1 MFSMSR
7 ILVPVDFSNRCLGM
21 MSYVKA
27 IAQRYNSE
35 VILLHVVNPVY
46 AIPDPGGSAPALIP
60 VPQRIFEER
69 AEQLE
74 KFAVAELQ
82 GIPVRRLA
90 YEGNAESQ
98 IASVAESESIG
109 LVAMPTHGYGLL
121 RRWLIGS
128 VTSKVL
134 HDVSCPVLTGV
145 HTEVQ
150 PPLTRLEFS
159 NIVCAI
165 DFNEHS
171 ASTLAWASKFA
182 NDFGAKLSLVHVI
195 PGVSSGFH
203 LIYTSDVKREM
214 KDVARKAIE
223 ELQKNAGIEGAANS
237 IQEGD
242 VASGVC
248 SFSESTG
255 ADLVIIGRG
264 LPDGTAGRLRTN
276 AYAIIRQSPCP
287 VISV

>member
-1 MFSMSR
+1 MFSISR

-21 MSYVKA
+21 MPYVKA
-27 IAQRYNSE
+27 IAQRYESE
-35 VILLHVVNPVY
+35 VILLHVASPVY

-60 VPQRIFEER
+60 VPQRIFQER

-74 KFAVAELQ
+74 NFAVAELQ
-82 GIPVRRLA
+82 GLPVRRLA
-90 YEGNAESQ
+90 YEGNPESQ
-98 IASVAESESIG
+98 IASVVETESIG
-109 LVAMPTHGYGLL
+109 LVSMPTHGYGIL

-150 PPLTRLEFS
+150 PPLSRLQFS
-159 NIVCAI
+159 HILCAI
-165 DFNEHS
+165 DLDEHS
-171 ASTLAWASKFA
+171 ERTLAWASKFA
-182 NDFGAKLSLVHVI
+182 SDFGARLSLAHVM
-195 PGVSSGFH
+195 PAMNSGFLLSH
-203 LIYTSDVKREM
+203 SSKVKQEM
-214 KDVARKAIE
+214 EDAARKRME
-223 ELQKNAGIEGAANS
+223 ELQGKAGIENATNS

-242 VASGVC
+242 IASGVS
-248 SFSESTG
+248 SFAHSAG
-255 ADLVIIGRG
+255 ADVVIIGRG
-264 LPDGTAGRLRTN
+264 APDGTAGRLRTN